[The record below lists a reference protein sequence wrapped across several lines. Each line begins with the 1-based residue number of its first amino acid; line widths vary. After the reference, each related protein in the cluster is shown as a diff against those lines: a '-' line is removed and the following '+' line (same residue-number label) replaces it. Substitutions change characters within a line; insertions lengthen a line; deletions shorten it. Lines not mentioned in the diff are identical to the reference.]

1 MRAKT
6 NLLILIGCGI
16 ALFAGSLLL
25 PMASARAENG
35 CPAGY
40 WPWKIPPEN
49 INDCMAIPDY
59 GAPPEDPLPSEPVWE
74 SRWGAIAVGDTS
86 GGNGFGVSSNMKNR
100 RSAEKA
106 AVKECVDSG
115 GGDQCKAEPFAYH
128 DQCAVI
134 AWGDR
139 GYVIRSAETVDRA
152 GEVAMRQCSER
163 TSNCGIF
170 YSACSLPVR
179 VQ

>member
-1 MRAKT
+1 MRTRISLPIPIAF
-6 NLLILIGCGI
+6 GI
-16 ALFAGSLLL
+16 VAFLGSLLL

-40 WPWKIPPEN
+40 WPWKIPPQGM
-49 INDCMAIPDY
+49 NDCVAIPDY
-59 GAPPEDPLPSEPVWE
+59 GEPPEDSLPPPPVWE

-86 GGNGFGVSSNMKNR
+86 NGGGFGVSSDMKSR

-106 AVKECVDSG
+106 AVKECVDTG
-115 GGDQCKAEPFAYH
+115 GGDLCKAEPFAYH

-139 GYVIRSAETVDRA
+139 GYVIRSVETLDRA
-152 GEVAMRQCSER
+152 SEVAMQQCNER
-163 TSNCGIF
+163 TLNCIIF
-170 YSACSLPVR
+170 YSNCSLPVR